1 MATAVDPS
9 QVMASRTPYTP
20 EQRRAV
26 DTRDVSVA
34 LSAGAG
40 CGKTFVLTERYLSH
54 LEPNDVGAPSCDLS
68 QLVAIT
74 FTDRA
79 AREMRDRIRAKCFE
93 RLQQAPPEQGDYWLG
108 LLRSLDSAR
117 VSTIHSFCGTLLR
130 SHAVEAELDPRFAVL
145 EAAQAETLLAEQIDD
160 RLRAKLAAR
169 DEDVLELVTQFGLA
183 RLREHLAD
191 LFDACRSRDYHHWL
205 AKQPQALVDR
215 WAEFHW
221 RHVVPALAR
230 RVVECHGA
238 RQLLALLRENVFDH
252 AELRERQEAILRLL
266 PTLPQSSTLREDLDV
281 IREQAK
287 LVRSK
292 KAWPS
297 EDLKDQFRDAAKALR
312 TEIDKVAEQL
322 DFDAAA
328 SLPSAEFG
336 LALLKLADEV
346 HRAYEAAKAEL
357 AVLDFDDLLIRAR
370 RLLTDPNHNRVRQR
384 LAQDTRLL
392 LVDECQDTDPVQVEL
407 IKALCGD
414 GDQARNLFFVGD
426 YKQSI
431 YRFRGA
437 DPSVFRKLQAETP
450 KRGRLPLSRN
460 FRSQPAILQFVN
472 ALFCEALGSEEMPY
486 DPLAPHRQQTH
497 AGPAVEFMWCLGDHA
512 DGETTDDQPD
522 QRADD
527 DSQSDDREPP
537 GIRELRQRE
546 ADWIARR
553 ICQFLTGEPCD
564 GVPALQVH
572 DKAPPHTRAVRKG
585 DIAILF
591 RSLSDVAYY
600 EEALR
605 HYGIDYYLVG
615 GHAFYAQQEIYDVL
629 NLLRSLVSPADEVS
643 LAGVLRSPFFSLT
656 DESLFWLAQHDR
668 GLWAGLC
675 SERLPPAI
683 DADQQTR
690 VKFAART
697 LQELRA
703 RKDRIGIAE
712 LLGEAMNRT
721 GYDAALL
728 GEFLGERKLANL
740 RKLISQARALDRTGV
755 MSLSDF
761 IVQLSQF
768 VVRQPRE
775 PLAATNPEATDVVRL
790 MTIHQ
795 SKGLEFPIVFVPDMG
810 RRFNDR
816 STAADYSD
824 DLGPL
829 VRLPK
834 DHEQARAVNGHCM
847 HCQVSSVEDKQEAI
861 RLFYVAATRA
871 ADFLVL
877 SGGLKKLDGENG
889 PWMQLL
895 TERFDASSG
904 RLIASLPEGYA
915 KPRVRALLEA
925 PTIDVKRRA
934 AHPRVDLEQTLR
946 EIEQAAIEPDGYGP
960 SSADP
965 IPCDPSA
972 RRRFSVSRLLG
983 TLEQPPPDG
992 DFQRSWL
999 PADGVATDAIEL
1011 GVLVHAAIAT
1021 LDSHHAAGN
1030 LASQVMLHADKLQ
1043 VRNSATRDEALR
1055 LLERFLESP
1064 RARQLRE
1071 AKHSFQ
1077 EVEFL
1082 LAWPPV
1088 GVHAVEVQA
1097 SACSDGVPA
1106 QVRYL
1111 QGYLDCLYQD
1121 AAGYWHVVDYKTN
1134 QVSPGT
1140 FPDLVTKYEMQM
1152 LAYGLAAEQAL
1163 GEPIAEL
1170 ALHFLRTGAEHTF
1183 AWDDQARQR
1192 AVQLVDQAI
1201 AAMCHNPLEFK
1212 L

>member
-1 MATAVDPS
+1 MATAVDPN
-9 QVMASRTPYTP
+9 QVTASRTPYTP

-54 LEPNDVGAPSCDLS
+54 LEPNDAGAPNCDLS

-130 SHAVEAELDPRFAVL
+130 SHAVESELDPRFAVL

-160 RLRAKLAAR
+160 LLRTKLAAR
-169 DEDVLELVTQFGLA
+169 HDDVLELVTQFGLA

-191 LFDACRSRDYHHWL
+191 LFDSCRSRDYHCWL
-205 AKQPQALVDR
+205 ARQPLELVER
-215 WAEFHW
+215 WAEFH
-221 RHVVPALAR
+221 RQHVVPGLAR

-238 RQLLALLRENVFDH
+238 RRLLALLRENVFDH

-266 PTLPQSSTLREDLDV
+266 PMLPQSSTLRADLEV

-287 LVRSK
+287 VVRSK

-297 EDLKDQFRDAAKALR
+297 EVLKDQFRDAAKALR
-312 TEIDKVAEQL
+312 NEIDNVAGQL
-322 DFDAAA
+322 EFDAAA
-328 SLPSAEFG
+328 CFASAELG

-346 HRAYEAAKAEL
+346 HHAYDAAKAEL

-370 RLLTDPNHNRVRQR
+370 RLLTDPNHSRVRER

-392 LVDECQDTDPVQVEL
+392 LVDECQDTDSVQVEL

-414 GDQARNLFFVGD
+414 QAAKRFVVGD

-450 KRGRLPLSRN
+450 ERGQLPLNRN

-472 ALFCEALGSEEMPY
+472 ALFCQALTSEELPY
-486 DPLAPHRQQTH
+486 EPLTPHRDQTY
-497 AGPAVEFMWCLGDHA
+497 AGPAIEFIWCLADHA
-512 DGETTDDQPD
+512 NGEAIDDPPEQPADNDSQPD
-522 QRADD
+522 E
-527 DSQSDDREPP
+527 SEPA
-537 GIRELRQRE
+537 GVRELRRRE

-553 ICQFLTGEPCD
+553 ICQFLTTEGCA
-564 GVPALQVH
+564 GASALQIQ
-572 DKAPPHTRAVRKG
+572 DKASSQSRTVRKG

-591 RSLSDVAYY
+591 RSLSDVSYY

-605 HYGIDYYLVG
+605 SYGIDYYLVG

-629 NLLRSLVSPADEVS
+629 NLLRSLVSQADEVS
-643 LAGVLRSPFFSLT
+643 LAGVLRSPFFSLV
-656 DESLFWLAQHDR
+656 DETLFWLAQTER
-668 GLWAGLC
+668 GLWNSLC
-675 SERLPPAI
+675 SERLSPAI
-683 DADQQTR
+683 DKEQQGR
-690 VKFAART
+690 VKYAARV
-697 LQELRA
+697 LQKLRA

-712 LLGEAMNRT
+712 LLHEALTRT

-740 RKLISQARALDRTGV
+740 RKLIAQARALDRTGV

-775 PLAATNPEATDVVRL
+775 PLAATHPEATDVVRL

-795 SKGLEFPIVFVPDMG
+795 SKGLEFPVVFVPDVG
-810 RRFNDR
+810 RRFNDH
-816 STAADYSD
+816 SSAARYSD

-834 DHEQARAVNGHCM
+834 DHEHARAVNGHCL
-847 HCQVSSVEDKQEAI
+847 HRLVSSAEGKAEAI

-895 TERFDASSG
+895 TERFDVSNG
-904 RLIASLPEGYA
+904 QLIASLPKGYA
-915 KPRVRALLEA
+915 TPQVRVLLKT
-925 PTIDVKRRA
+925 PTIDVKRQA
-934 AHPRVDLEQTLR
+934 AHTSVDHERILR
-946 EIEQAAIEPDGYGP
+946 EIEQAAVEQDGQVA

-965 IPCDPSA
+965 IPCDKSA

-983 TLEQPPPDG
+983 TLEEPPSDG
-992 DFQRSWL
+992 DVPQTWPS
-999 PADGVATDAIEL
+999 ADGVATDAIEL
-1011 GVLVHAAIAT
+1011 GVLVHAALAT
-1021 LDSHHAAGN
+1021 LDFHHAGD
-1030 LASQVMLHADKLQ
+1030 LAAHILLHADKLQ
-1043 VRNSATRDEALR
+1043 VCNPATRDQALR
-1055 LLERFLESP
+1055 LLEPFLESP
-1064 RARQLRE
+1064 RADQLRK
-1071 AKHSFQ
+1071 APQLFG

-1088 GVHAVEVQA
+1088 GVQAVGVQA
-1097 SACSDGVPA
+1097 LACQP
-1106 QVRYL
+1106 YL

-1121 AAGYWHVVDYKTN
+1121 AAGRWHVVDYKTN
-1134 QVSPGT
+1134 QVSPST
-1140 FPDLVTKYEMQM
+1140 FSDLVARYEMQM

-1183 AWDDQARQR
+1183 LWDDKARHR
-1192 AVQLVDQAI
+1192 AVQLIDQAI
-1201 AAMCHNPLEFK
+1201 AAICSDRLEFR